1 MNVTEVA
8 AGLPVAENVMVL
20 VVGPPVRLIV
30 KLAGWPAVTVTAVGG
45 PEMLKSTPVPVSGTA
60 CGLVAA
66 LSAMLSEA
74 LFLGPVEVGRN
85 DGIIPNA
92 HAGALGPGG
101 RRGKVHAEETTAP
114 CVDATGT
121 ERTRRRRPSGRRHQ
135 SEFARVGAGQC
146 DACDVER
153 RCTGVGQLYVRRGA
167 RRADVLAEGCA
178 GGRQGRCRRRAVA

>member
-1 MNVTEVA
+1 MGRLAGHPADRAVVVIVMVVLPEVLPAGIDAGLNVTEVA

-74 LFLGPVEVGRN
+74 LFLAPIDVGRN
-85 DGIIPNA
+85 VGVIAQVPLGA
-92 HAGALGPGG
+92 MVAGNVP
-101 RRGKVHAEETTAP
+101 H
-114 CVDATGT
+114 
-121 ERTRRRRPSGRRHQ
+121 
-135 SEFARVGAGQC
+135 
-146 DACDVER
+146 
-153 RCTGVGQLYVRRGA
+153 
-167 RRADVLAEGCA
+167 VL
-178 GGRQGRCRRRAVA
+178 VWVN

>member
-1 MNVTEVA
+1 MTEVA

-74 LFLGPVEVGRN
+74 LFLAPIDVGRN
-85 DGIIPNA
+85 VGVIAQVPLGA
-92 HAGALGPGG
+92 MVAGNVP
-101 RRGKVHAEETTAP
+101 H
-114 CVDATGT
+114 
-121 ERTRRRRPSGRRHQ
+121 
-135 SEFARVGAGQC
+135 
-146 DACDVER
+146 
-153 RCTGVGQLYVRRGA
+153 
-167 RRADVLAEGCA
+167 VL
-178 GGRQGRCRRRAVA
+178 VWVN